1 MGKLDYA
8 ERQEDRKER
17 LEGAADRARS
27 DAERAFASSDRIAD
41 AIPLGQPILV
51 GHHSE
56 GHHRRDIARM
66 RNSSSR
72 AMERLRDAAEYERR
86 AAAIGKGGISSDD
99 PEAIAKLTTQVETLD
114 GLQERM
120 KAANK
125 LVKKGDRAGLLEMG
139 FVPAR
144 VEQLFQKDFMGNLGF
159 APYAITNN
167 GANIRRIRERIVQLE
182 AAAKRTPMETIIGAG
197 WTLSEDVDD
206 NRILIEF
213 NTKPAAE
220 IREALKR
227 GGFKWSP
234 TRGAHIRM
242 TSNGA
247 IYQAKSILGIPL

>member
-1 MGKLDYA
+1 MGKLDYT
-8 ERQEDRKER
+8 ERQENRKER
-17 LEGAADRARS
+17 LETAADRARS
-27 DAERAFASSDRIAD
+27 EADRAFASSDGIAE

-56 GHHRRDIARM
+56 RRHRRDIDRM
-66 RNSSSR
+66 RNSTTR

-86 AAAIGKGGISSDD
+86 AASIGKGGISSDD
-99 PEAIAKLTTQVETLD
+99 PDAIAKLTAQVETLE
-114 GLQERM
+114 GLQVLM
-120 KAANK
+120 KSANK

-139 FVPAR
+139 FAPAR

-159 APYAITNN
+159 APYAVTNN
-167 GANIRRIRERIVQLE
+167 GANIRRIRERIAQLE
-182 AAAKRTPMETIIGAG
+182 AAAKRTPMETIVGEG
-197 WTLSEDVDD
+197 WTLSEDFDD
-206 NRILIEF
+206 NRIVIEF
-213 NTKPAAE
+213 DAKPDAE

-242 TSNGA
+242 TSNSA